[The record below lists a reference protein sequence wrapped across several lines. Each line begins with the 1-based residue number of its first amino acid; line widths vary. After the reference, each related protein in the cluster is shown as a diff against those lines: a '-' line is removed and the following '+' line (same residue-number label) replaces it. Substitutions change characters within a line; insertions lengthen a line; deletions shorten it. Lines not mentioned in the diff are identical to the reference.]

1 MNARDLMTTDVET
14 VHPDDEISEVLTRL
28 ARVEFNGFPVV
39 DDERVVG
46 IVTQHDV
53 VHLFQP
59 SDRTLW
65 IPVGFP
71 PFLETIEYAIDLS
84 WDELD
89 TELDLLK
96 HAGKPVRTVMT
107 EDVVTVG
114 PDTDFERI
122 LDLLADDERDI
133 NRLPVVDDDGKL
145 LGIVARQDVL
155 RAVRDERRAKDVGL

>member
-28 ARVEFNGFPVV
+28 ARADFNGFPVV

-46 IVTQHDV
+46 IVTQRDL
-53 VHLFQP
+53 VHIFQP

-65 IPVGFP
+65 IPVGLP

-96 HAGKPVRTVMT
+96 HAGKPVRSIMT
-107 EDVVTVG
+107 EDVVTVT
-114 PDTDFERI
+114 PEADFDRI

-133 NRLPVVDDDGKL
+133 NRLPVIDDGRL

-155 RAVRDERRAKDVGL
+155 RTVRDERRDGTAP

>member
-28 ARVEFNGFPVV
+28 ARADFNGFPVV

-46 IVTQHDV
+46 IVTQRDL
-53 VHLFQP
+53 VHIFQP

-65 IPVGFP
+65 IPVGLP

-96 HAGKPVRTVMT
+96 HAGKPVRSIMT
-107 EDVVTVG
+107 EDVVTVT
-114 PDTDFERI
+114 PEADFDRI

-133 NRLPVVDDDGKL
+133 NRLPVVDDDGRL

-155 RAVRDERRAKDVGL
+155 RTVRDERRDGTAP

>member
-28 ARVEFNGFPVV
+28 ARADFNGFPVV

-46 IVTQHDV
+46 IVTQRDL
-53 VHLFQP
+53 VHIFQP

-65 IPVGFP
+65 IPVGLP

-96 HAGKPVRTVMT
+96 HAGKPVRSIMT
-107 EDVVTVG
+107 EDVVTVT
-114 PDTDFERI
+114 PEADFDRI
-122 LDLLADDERDI
+122 LDLLADDGRDI
-133 NRLPVVDDDGKL
+133 NRLPVVDDGRL

-155 RAVRDERRAKDVGL
+155 RTVRDERRDGTAP